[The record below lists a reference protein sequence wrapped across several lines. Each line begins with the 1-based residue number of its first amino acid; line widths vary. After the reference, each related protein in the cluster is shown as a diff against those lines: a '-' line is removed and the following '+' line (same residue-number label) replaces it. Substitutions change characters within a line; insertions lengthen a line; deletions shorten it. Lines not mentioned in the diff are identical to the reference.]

1 MLKLPAGWKLSPGL
15 SAFLPSGIQAYEF
28 DSIFEGRTTK
38 AVCVVYDCKSMVYE
52 LKPVLAA
59 ASKKPSQFLA
69 DEGSIAYACI
79 NGGYFG
85 GNQSFSLVRYN
96 NVVSAPNIKSVSRS
110 FSGSTVPYYPTRAAF
125 GLSNTGAPSVA
136 WVYNVGSGNDLIY
149 RYPAPSSNAEGA
161 APQAIPTETFP
172 AGGMVW
178 NVTAA
183 IGGSPVLL
191 KGGQVN
197 ITDVQELINV
207 NNTSNRP
214 RSAIGYTS
222 DGIVTMLAVEGD
234 NTAAGYPGINL
245 AGLANMLKALGCTDA
260 INLDGGGST
269 SLVVGNKLTVRPGD
283 SGVERPVVSAVVLK
297 RR

>member
-1 MLKLPAGWKLSPGL
+1 
-15 SAFLPSGIQAYEF
+15 
-28 DSIFEGRTTK
+28 
-38 AVCVVYDCKSMVYE
+38 
-52 LKPVLAA
+52 
-59 ASKKPSQFLA
+59 
-69 DEGSIAYACI
+69 
-79 NGGYFG
+79 
-85 GNQSFSLVRYN
+85 
-96 NVVSAPNIKSVSRS
+96 
-110 FSGSTVPYYPTRAAF
+110 
-125 GLSNTGAPSVA
+125 
-136 WVYNVGSGNDLIY
+136 
-149 RYPAPSSNAEGA
+149 
-161 APQAIPTETFP
+161 
-172 AGGMVW
+172 
-178 NVTAA
+178 
-183 IGGSPVLL
+183 LL